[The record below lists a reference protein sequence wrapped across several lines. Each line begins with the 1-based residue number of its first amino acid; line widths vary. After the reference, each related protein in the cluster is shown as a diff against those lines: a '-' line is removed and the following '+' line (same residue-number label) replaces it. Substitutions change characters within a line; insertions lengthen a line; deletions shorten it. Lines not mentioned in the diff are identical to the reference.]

1 MVHTLKTLI
10 DNREII
16 LSVMQVFI
24 NDPSADW
31 VKMAKIETLKI
42 DGDFDSKGIQWF
54 PKTKILLGKDKM
66 NGINPIEILSRELES
81 SSIPNDYKNA
91 LLNILKSDSQSN
103 TYERSKFPKCNVTP
117 HQQVFYTTVIIKMN

>member
-1 MVHTLKTLI
+1 MVHALKTLI
-10 DNREII
+10 NNREII

-31 VKMAKIETLKI
+31 VKMAKIETLRI
-42 DGDFDSKGIQWF
+42 YDDFKSKEIQWF

-81 SSIPNDYKNA
+81 SSIPNDYKNT
-91 LLNILKSDSQSN
+91 LLNILNNDSQSN
-103 TYERSKFPKCNVTP
+103 TYKRSKFPKCNITP
-117 HQQVFYTTVIIKMN
+117 HQQVFHTTIII